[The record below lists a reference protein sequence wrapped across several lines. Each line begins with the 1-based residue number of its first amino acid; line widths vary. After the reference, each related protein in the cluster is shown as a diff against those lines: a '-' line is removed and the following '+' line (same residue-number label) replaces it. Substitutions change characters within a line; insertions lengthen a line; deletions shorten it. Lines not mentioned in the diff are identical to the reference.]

1 MASKPSGLPR
11 RSCRVNT
18 RTEVPLPSISGGWGR
33 TPCGCHIPA
42 LAGSFPVCVS
52 ITLYLQPSCKT
63 LTGSLAKQG
72 DLTMTPEETV
82 EHALSALVQG
92 NVQGHIR
99 YVADD
104 VTWKLNENSAQ
115 HGKSTYQ
122 QVITAMTQDRDEMIV
137 GFQLDGAHLDSRE
150 RVWIRTLEDRRM
162 RWRDL
167 AGRTGERTERV
178 ASAYRVVDGAIIEI
192 RMTAL
197 GGSNRRFTY
206 PPSITLP

>member
-1 MASKPSGLPR
+1 MPRQYSHGGAPTKHFRWVGTDTLWLPYSGSSRFVPCLRIDHVVSSAVMQNPDGLP
-11 RSCRVNT
+11 SK
-18 RTEVPLPSISGGWGR
+18 E
-33 TPCGCHIPA
+33 
-42 LAGSFPVCVS
+42 
-52 ITLYLQPSCKT
+52 
-63 LTGSLAKQG
+63 G

-206 PPSITLP
+206 PPSITLS